1 METKLKLT
9 DAFVAGL
16 TLPPGKVDHTW
27 WDADVPLFGVRLRK
41 GGAPRWTFGPYRVV
55 GGRQGRLDI
64 GPASAIKA
72 KDARTMAAS
81 AYVKVKAGQDPK
93 AERRAAEIAASNE
106 IRFTLALDLYLRRQ
120 QSRLRPRSL
129 VEVTRNLNVHARSLH
144 AVPLA
149 KVERRQVAALLAK
162 IGASNGPVAANNVR
176 RDLSAFF
183 AWSAREGLLG
193 DVVNPVVNTNR
204 FQSRPRDHLLS
215 DDDLRKVW
223 AATEGGGAYNAIVRT
238 LMLTGARREEIG
250 ALRWDEVNDLD
261 GGTITLAAERVKTA
275 RTHVIPLS
283 AQALAIIKAQPH
295 EGDYVF
301 SGDRRFRGW
310 SSGKEKL
317 DERSGVTGWRLHD
330 LRRVFSTKLHED
342 LGVAPHLVEASLGH
356 VVGGGGIASVYNR
369 SQYVNERRRVLT
381 AWSEHLLAIVEGR
394 KNASNVMAF
403 RG

>member
-1 METKLKLT
+1 METKVKLT
-9 DAFVAGL
+9 DAFVGGL

-41 GGAPRWTFGPYRVV
+41 GGSPKWTFGPYRVA
-55 GGRQGRLDI
+55 GRQGRLDI
-64 GPASAIKA
+64 GAASAIKA
-72 KDARTMAAS
+72 KDARTTAAS
-81 AYVKVKAGQDPK
+81 AYVKVKAGQDPR
-93 AERRAAEIAASNE
+93 AEKRAAEIAASNE
-106 IRFTLALDLYLRRQ
+106 IRFSLALDLYLRRQ
-120 QSRLRPRSL
+120 QGRLRPRSM
-129 VEVTRNLNVHARSLH
+129 VEVTRNLNVHCRTLRAT
-144 AVPLA
+144 PLA
-149 KVERRQVAALLAK
+149 KVDRRQVAALLAK
-162 IGASNGPVAANNVR
+162 IGASNGPIAANNVR

-183 AWSAREGLLG
+183 SWSLREGLL
-193 DVVNPVVNTNR
+193 DNVVNPVVNTNR

-238 LMLTGARREEIG
+238 LALTGARREEIG
-250 ALRWDEVNDLD
+250 ALRWDEVDPD

-283 AQALAIIKAQPH
+283 GPALAIIKVQLRD
-295 EGDYVF
+295 GDYVF
-301 SGDRRFRGW
+301 GGDRRFRGW

-356 VVGGGGIASVYNR
+356 VVGGGGVASVYNR
-369 SQYVNERRRVLT
+369 SQYINERRRVLDLW
-381 AWSEHLLAIVEGR
+381 AEHLLALVEGR
-394 KNASNVMAF
+394 ESKVVAF
-403 RG
+403 TGRPQ